1 MKLIII
7 LNLIIL
13 TASTPISDKIQFF
26 GSGDYDLREQ
36 SEIDDFII
44 EGYGFRL
51 EPKEEKTIQE
61 DFSDFLLMIP
71 DEHVKNITKKF
82 YENDFEFKKFI
93 DFCKSNKFSS
103 AISSLRSN
111 SNVKMTEYYLNKFG
125 LQISWIIETV
135 EKLLGFSGV
144 GGEFGRNSG
153 SYSGVL

>member
-44 EGYGFRL
+44 EGYGFHL
-51 EPKEEKTIQE
+51 ELKEEKTIQE
-61 DFSDFLLMIP
+61 DFYDFLLMIP
-71 DEHVKNITKKF
+71 GDDVKNITRNF
-82 YENDFEFKKFI
+82 YKNDFEFKKFI

-103 AISSLRSN
+103 AVSTLRSN
-111 SNVKMTEYYLNKFG
+111 NNVKMTEYYLNKFG

-135 EKLLGFSGV
+135 ENFLGISGV
-144 GGEFGRNSG
+144 GELDRNSG
-153 SYSGVL
+153 